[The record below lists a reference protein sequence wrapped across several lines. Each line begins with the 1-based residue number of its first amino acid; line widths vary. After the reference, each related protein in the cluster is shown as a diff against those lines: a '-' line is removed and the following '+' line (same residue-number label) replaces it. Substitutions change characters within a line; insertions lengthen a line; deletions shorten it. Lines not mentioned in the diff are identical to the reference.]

1 MRRALVLLP
10 VAIACGDL
18 SSPVPDPTPPGT
30 LTVEVSGRLERGAT
44 IIVIVK
50 AHNEAV
56 VAPSAVTWT
65 SIPDDAIQQLSANE
79 LRLLRDGGVTL
90 QAATE
95 DAEGALAIQVATPPT
110 IVFERRVNGNQD
122 IWRVALD
129 GGDLVRLTTD
139 PGEDQNPTAAN
150 GTVAFT
156 TTRHGN
162 AELYS
167 VPLAGGNEQRLTT
180 TARNEVDAA
189 LSRNGDRLAFVTDAT
204 GILKLWTS
212 QADGGAAARATT
224 SFGFAGSVEVSPAW
238 SPGGDR
244 VVFVSTNAG
253 SADLVIIDLATGN
266 VAPLAPSS
274 AADVGPAWSF
284 DGERIAFASTRDGGD
299 TEIYTVIVQ
308 SGVVTRLTTRAGIDG
323 DPAWLSDGRLVYAA
337 WVNDVPGL
345 RWWDPVTSQVHV
357 IDTGDGDA
365 RHPHAAP

>member
-1 MRRALVLLP
+1 VRRALVLLP
-10 VAIACGDL
+10 VAIACSDL

-30 LTVEVSGRLERGAT
+30 LTVEVSGRLERGST

-65 SIPDDAIQQLSANE
+65 SIPDGAIHQLSPNE

-90 QAATE
+90 QAATD

-110 IVFERRVNGNQD
+110 IVFERQVNGNQD

-139 PGEDQNPTAAN
+139 PGQDQNPTVAN
-150 GTVAFT
+150 GTVVFT

-162 AELYS
+162 AELYAM
-167 VPLAGGNEQRLTT
+167 PLAGGSEQRLTT
-180 TARNEVDAA
+180 TTRNEVDPA
-189 LSRNGDRLAFVTDAT
+189 LSRNGDRLAFATDAT
-204 GILKLWTS
+204 GIFKLWTA
-212 QADGGAAARATT
+212 QANGGAAARATT
-224 SFGFAGSVEVSPAW
+224 SFGFAGSVEVAPAW

-244 VVFVSTNAG
+244 VVFVSTNSG
-253 SADLVIIDLATGN
+253 SADLAIIALATGI
-266 VAPLAPSS
+266 VTPLAASA
-274 AADVGPAWSF
+274 AADVSPAWSF
-284 DGERIAFASTRDGGD
+284 DGERVAFASTRDGGD
-299 TEIYTVIVQ
+299 TELYTVIVQ

-323 DPAWLSDGRLVYAA
+323 DPTWLPDGRLVYAA
-337 WVNDVPGL
+337 WINDVPRL
-345 RWWDPVTSQVHV
+345 RWWDPVTSQLHDL
-357 IDTGDGDA
+357 DTGDGEA